1 MIDNAVIQ
9 ADLITALKAE
19 ATITDLLTSS
29 AEIRE
34 ANFMGADFGYP
45 AIRVRIES
53 NSPVNQADPC
63 DHSELTFT
71 VFCYTEEASSLT
83 CQQLA
88 AAVNDFLH
96 RKHFTGTGYV
106 IRRLRSGGLSGP
118 SPVGRNIWMVMCPYG
133 GTVRP
138 TTAS

>member
-19 ATITDLLTSS
+19 TTITDLLTSS

-34 ANFMGADFGYP
+34 AYFMGSDFGYP
-45 AIRVRIES
+45 AIRVRIEN

-88 AAVNDFLH
+88 DAVNNFLH

-106 IRRLRSGGLSGP
+106 IRRLRLAGLSGP

-133 GTVRP
+133 GTVRS

>member
-1 MIDNAVIQ
+1 MIDNAIIQ
-9 ADLITALKAE
+9 ADLIAAIKAE
-19 ATITDLLTSS
+19 TTITSLLSTA

-34 ANFMGADFGYP
+34 ASFMGADFAYP
-45 AIRVRIES
+45 AVRVRIEN

-71 VFCYTEEASSLT
+71 VFCFTEEASSLT

-88 AAVNDFLH
+88 AAVNNFFH
-96 RKHFTGTGYV
+96 RKYLTGTGYV
-106 IRRLRSGGLSGP
+106 ICRIRSGGLSGP
-118 SPVGRNIWMVMCPYG
+118 SPIGAETWMNMCQYG